1 MKKVKS
7 SNNLM
12 SFGGN
17 TYNKVVE
24 LRNVFSPTRKMVSP
38 NKIRPTPLGIWTLQN
53 EKKKFTFINIFQ

>member
-12 SFGGN
+12 SWGGN

-38 NKIRPTPLGIWTLQN
+38 NKMRPKPLGI
-53 EKKKFTFINIFQ
+53 

>member
-12 SFGGN
+12 SWGGN

-38 NKIRPTPLGIWTLQN
+38 NKMRPKQLGIWM
-53 EKKKFTFINIFQ
+53 KNIKIRLLSLNF

>member
-12 SFGGN
+12 NWGGN

-38 NKIRPTPLGIWTLQN
+38 NKTRPTPLGI
-53 EKKKFTFINIFQ
+53 

>member
-12 SFGGN
+12 SWGGN

-38 NKIRPTPLGIWTLQN
+38 NKMRPKQLGI
-53 EKKKFTFINIFQ
+53 